1 MNEYWKEVS
10 KLAVGTCIGGIAAIL
25 GVILIIAVA
34 SRVLP
39 AGLID

>member
-1 MNEYWKEVS
+1 MNEYRKEVAQI
-10 KLAVGTCIGGIAAIL
+10 AVGTCIGGIAAIL

-39 AGLID
+39 AGVID

>member
-10 KLAVGTCIGGIAAIL
+10 KIAIGTCIGGIAAII
-25 GVILIIAVA
+25 GFVILLAIA

-39 AGLID
+39 AGLLD